1 MLALQHDDPM
11 AALLETRQRFIA
23 GFPARCD
30 SISLLVDTVAAL
42 GPRGPV
48 AALRQIV
55 HRMTGLAGTVGFPTI
70 SDRSGELEHMLTDPR
85 LPGFEPL
92 RARALIG
99 EIRAAFAGDL
109 ASPPSW
115 VTPEAPPA
123 RAATILVVEDDPEQ
137 RDLVMA
143 RLQAGG
149 YAPIGVSSGTDVLDA
164 ARTHHP
170 ALILLDVNLPGLDGY
185 SACRLL
191 KADPDL
197 TRTPIVFTTTRASLD
212 DRIAAFTLGADEFLT
227 KPIDL
232 NELVVRVQH
241 ALARTPGSPSASPD
255 PENPELDFEAFLS
268 AARDLLRSVPAALA
282 IVRLPQDG
290 GAEAAVAIR
299 QDLRRRDL
307 VARYDDAH
315 LMLLMPELDSGAAR
329 SRLGQI
335 VAELRAR
342 GVDGIRTG
350 VVGSNVPG
358 VPLESLMADADE
370 ALAASRS
377 PSPDGPPRPSG
388 GETAV
393 AKRPVRIVI
402 AEDDPEVVRILEAQM
417 RAARYEPRTVLDGE
431 AALNA
436 VREDPPDVLILDLMM
451 PRMTGFDVLAK
462 IRPLAQRPRVVV
474 LSSRGREDDVTR
486 AFQLGADDYVTKPFS
501 PQELLVRVARLFR

>member
-1 MLALQHDDPM
+1 M

-30 SISLLVDTVAAL
+30 SICLLVDTVAAL

-48 AALRQIV
+48 TALRQIV

-70 SDRSGELEHMLTDPR
+70 SDRSGQLEHMLTDPQ
-85 LPGFEPL
+85 LPGFEPV
-92 RARALIG
+92 RARALVG

-109 ASPPSW
+109 AAPPFW

-123 RAATILVVEDDPEQ
+123 RAATILVVEDDAEQ
-137 RDLVMA
+137 RELVVA
-143 RLQAGG
+143 RLQDAG
-149 YAPIGVSSGTDVLDA
+149 YAPIGVESGTDVLDA

-170 ALILLDVNLPGLDGY
+170 ALVLLDVNLPGLDGY

-197 TRTPIVFTTTRASLD
+197 TRTPIIFTTTRASLD

-241 ALARTPGSPSASPD
+241 TLARRPD
-255 PENPELDFEAFLS
+255 AGAAGPNSETPELDFEAFLA
-268 AARDLLRSVPAALA
+268 AARDLLRSAPAALA
-282 IVRLPQDG
+282 IMRLPVDG
-290 GAEAAVAIR
+290 AVEAAAAIR

-315 LMLLMPELDSGAAR
+315 LMLLMPDLDPGTAR
-329 SRLGQI
+329 SRLGHL
-335 VAELRAR
+335 VAELSAR
-342 GVDGIRTG
+342 GIDGLHCG
-350 VVGSNVPG
+350 VVGSQVPG

-370 ALAASRS
+370 ALAAARGEQTAASSS
-377 PSPDGPPRPSG
+377 PASKAP
-388 GETAV
+388 A
-393 AKRPVRIVI
+393 AARPVTIVI
-402 AEDDPEVVRILEAQM
+402 AEDDPEVIRILEAQM
-417 RAARYEPRTVLDGE
+417 RAARYEPRTVSDGE

-436 VREDPPDVLILDLMM
+436 VCEHPPDVLILDLMM

-462 IRPLAQRPRVVV
+462 IRSLARRPRIIV

>member
-1 MLALQHDDPM
+1 MKAISNDDPL
-11 AALLETRQRFIA
+11 AVLLETRQRFIA
-23 GFPARCD
+23 GFPSRCD

-48 AALRQIV
+48 TALRQIV

-70 SDRSGELEHMLTDPR
+70 SDRSGELEHMLSDPR
-85 LPGFEPL
+85 LPGFEPI
-92 RARALIG
+92 RARTLVG

-109 ASPPSW
+109 ASSPSW
-115 VTPEAPPA
+115 VTPEALPA

-137 RDLVMA
+137 RDLVIA

-149 YAPIGVSSGTDVLDA
+149 YVPIGVSSGTDVLDA
-164 ARTHHP
+164 ARVHHP

-185 SACRLL
+185 TVCRLL

-197 TRTPIVFTTTRASLD
+197 TRTPIVFTTARASLD

-241 ALARTPGSPSASPD
+241 ALARRPAAAPVGSD
-255 PENPELDFEAFLS
+255 PETLELDFEAFLA
-268 AARDLLRSVPAALA
+268 AARDLLRSAPAALA
-282 IVRLPQDG
+282 IMRLPLEG
-290 GAEAAVAIR
+290 AAEAAAAIR

-315 LMLLMPELDSGAAR
+315 LMLLMPELDPGTAR
-329 SRLGQI
+329 SQLGRL

-342 GVDGIRTG
+342 GIDGLYCG
-350 VVGSNVPG
+350 VVGSQVPG

-370 ALAASRS
+370 ALAAARGRKSEVPSS
-377 PSPDGPPRPSG
+377 PSATDAPAANRPM
-388 GETAV
+388 
-393 AKRPVRIVI
+393 KIVI
-402 AEDDPEVVRILEAQM
+402 AEDDPEVVRILEAHM
-417 RAARYEPRTVLDGE
+417 RAARYDPRTVLDGE

-462 IRPLAQRPRVVV
+462 IRSLAQRPRIVV